1 MLKSIPLISYRIT
14 PERGN
19 GYDGSQH
26 GTLEDTGG
34 ALWFEIVDVDPV
46 VA

>member
-1 MLKSIPLISYRIT
+1 MLKSIPLISYSIR
-14 PERGN
+14 PERVSA
-19 GYDGSQH
+19 YDGSQH